1 LKAKLTKETL
11 NNILPISVMY
21 VEDEVLIARS
31 VVTMLESKIKD
42 VYVALNGEAGLEIFK
57 KHRPQIVV
65 TDIKM
70 PVMDGLEMIEK
81 IKGIEPAT
89 KFIVVSAYGE
99 TNYFIR
105 AIELSV
111 HGFILKPVDLNQLM
125 EIIMELSN
133 SLILQQKIQS
143 KEEERKKAES
153 ARLTLEKQYAELH
166 ENMRDGSV
174 RADLDGKIQNFNI
187 AFQKMLGYSE
197 EELYGKTT
205 RDITPKKWHS
215 FETDT
220 VETQVKTNGYSE
232 LYEKEY
238 IHRDGR
244 IIPIECRTYLQKDE
258 NDEMVGYWGIVRD
271 ITSRKQSEEALKESE
286 EQYRDLFENANDLI
300 WLSDLDGKY
309 VMVNRLFEDLLGYT
323 KEELDG
329 KQSIFAVAKEDRKKS
344 IEFYQRTV
352 NGESNEFISNVVRKD
367 GERRVFW
374 LKLRPINEN
383 GKVKFV
389 QGMGRDMTLRKQAE
403 EALQEQKVYFERLF
417 ESSPEAIV
425 IAQNDGKILQINRTF
440 SDMFGFTKEEA
451 VGATMDDLISSGE
464 LLNEAQEL
472 TNQVAQ
478 GNDIEMEAKRKVKSG
493 ELIDVSILGRPII
506 VDGQQVAVYGIY
518 RDITDRKKAEVKLKE
533 SYQSLQKLIQDTV
546 NVLANVVELRD
557 PYTAGHQHNVAQLG
571 IAIAK
576 EMDCSNDMIEGIRI
590 GGTIHDIGKIKVPI
604 RILNKS
610 EMLTDNEWEQIKN
623 HPVVGY
629 ELLKDLDFPWQVAK
643 MVLQH
648 HERFDGSGYPSGLKN
663 GEILM
668 EARILAV
675 ADVIEAMANDR
686 PYRQSLGLEIALEEI
701 EDNKG
706 ILYDP
711 DVVENAVRILK
722 SGSFE
727 FIKKHT

>member
-1 LKAKLTKETL
+1 
-11 NNILPISVMY
+11 MY

-81 IKGIEPAT
+81 IKEIEPAT

-205 RDITPKKWHS
+205 RGITPKKWHS

-309 VMVNRLFEDLLGYT
+309 IMVNRLFEDLLGYS

-329 KQSIFAVAKEDRKKS
+329 KQSIFAVAKEDREKS

-352 NGESNEFISNVVRKD
+352 NGESNEFIANVVRKD
-367 GERRVFW
+367 GKRRVFW
-374 LKLRPINEN
+374 LKLRPIYEN

-403 EALQEQKVYFERLF
+403 EALSEQKAYFEHLF
-417 ESSPEAIV
+417 ESSPEAV
-425 IAQNDGKILQINRTF
+425 VVASVDGKILQINRAF
-440 SDMFGFTKEEA
+440 SEMFGYSEEEA
-451 VGATMDDLISSGE
+451 IGKLMDELVSTDEILKEATKY
-464 LLNEAQEL
+464 
-472 TNQVAQ
+472 TKQVAA
-478 GNDIEMEAKRKVKSG
+478 GKDIRLESKRKTKSG
-493 ELIDVSILGRPII
+493 KLLDVSILGTPVII
-506 VDGQQVAVYGIY
+506 EGQQVAVYGIY
-518 RDITDRKKAEVKLKE
+518 RDITKRKQSEDELKA
-533 SYQSLQKLIQDTV
+533 SYQRLQKLIQDTV

-623 HPVVGY
+623 HPAVGY

-643 MVLQH
+643 MVHQH
-648 HERFDGSGYPSGLKN
+648 HERFDGSGYPNGLKN
-663 GEILM
+663 DEILM